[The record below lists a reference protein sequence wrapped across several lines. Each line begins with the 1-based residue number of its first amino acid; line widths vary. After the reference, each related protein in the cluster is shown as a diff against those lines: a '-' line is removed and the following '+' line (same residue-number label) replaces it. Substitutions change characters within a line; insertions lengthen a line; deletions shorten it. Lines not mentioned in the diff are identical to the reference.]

1 MNKSNVAQ
9 VLGVLCKNPQ
19 ILQRTDEFQLSPDDF
34 DNILDK
40 YIFSTIFNCFNE
52 GAECLTII
60 DIDKCLRLSPAAY
73 SVWERND
80 GANYLTQAIDLG
92 NEGNFTNYYNNL
104 KKANLLRDLN
114 KIGIDTS
121 CIYSTDVFDEDIS
134 EKNESF
140 QKMTTQDITEFFKKK
155 LGILEYKYGLSEVE
169 TIDMGQKIRGIF
181 SDFETN
187 SVVGAKLM
195 GDYFNTVV
203 GGARKGTLFMMSS
216 TSAGGKTRN
225 AIGNACELAFPVR
238 YNWRT
243 NEWERRYSSDKVL
256 YIATEQDEKEIG
268 SLMLAYL
275 TGINEDKVLYPYKLT
290 DKERKLVQQAI
301 FIIEQYSENF
311 KLVVMPNPSIAK
323 VKSAVRKLYYTNG
336 LDHVFYDY
344 IFSSPALLAEF
355 RDVKVREDVALLLLS
370 TALKELAV
378 ELSLWVYTGTQL
390 SNDVMSADGFKD
402 QRFLA
407 NAKSLANKA
416 DVGCIFLDLSD
427 KEKKAIEQIDFG
439 GKRPPNQIMDIY
451 KLRRGRYMK
460 TRIISYFDK
469 GTCRRDEYF
478 ITNEKYGDIEDF
490 ELLELESII
499 EIKENVAKELGMT
512 YLKLEDCNDI

>member
-40 YIFSTIFNCFNE
+40 YIFSTIYNCFNE

-60 DIDKCLRLSPAAY
+60 DIDKSLKLSPAAY
-73 SVWERND
+73 SVWERHD
-80 GANYLTQAIDLG
+80 GANYLSQAIDLG

-134 EKNESF
+134 EKNELF

-243 NEWERRYSSDKVL
+243 NKWERRYSSDKIL
-256 YIATEQDEKEIG
+256 YIATEQD
-268 SLMLAYL
+268 
-275 TGINEDKVLYPYKLT
+275 
-290 DKERKLVQQAI
+290 
-301 FIIEQYSENF
+301 
-311 KLVVMPNPSIAK
+311 
-323 VKSAVRKLYYTNG
+323 
-336 LDHVFYDY
+336 
-344 IFSSPALLAEF
+344 
-355 RDVKVREDVALLLLS
+355 
-370 TALKELAV
+370 
-378 ELSLWVYTGTQL
+378 
-390 SNDVMSADGFKD
+390 
-402 QRFLA
+402 
-407 NAKSLANKA
+407 
-416 DVGCIFLDLSD
+416 
-427 KEKKAIEQIDFG
+427 
-439 GKRPPNQIMDIY
+439 
-451 KLRRGRYMK
+451 
-460 TRIISYFDK
+460 
-469 GTCRRDEYF
+469 
-478 ITNEKYGDIEDF
+478 
-490 ELLELESII
+490 
-499 EIKENVAKELGMT
+499 
-512 YLKLEDCNDI
+512 